1 MAKQASVRTPRS
13 RVTARRDSGSDRS
26 TDRDDRRF
34 REDVQEV
41 WDSSRD
47 IWDGGCRVLSSF
59 IIGIGEALGPPTYTR
74 RRVEREYD
82 DGNEQVRTTT
92 ETIARREESTD

>member
-13 RVTARRDSGSDRS
+13 RTTARRDSGSNRV
-26 TDRDDRRF
+26 DRDNRRF

-59 IIGIGEALGPPTYTR
+59 IIGIGEALGPPSYTR

-92 ETIARREESTD
+92 ETIGRREESAE